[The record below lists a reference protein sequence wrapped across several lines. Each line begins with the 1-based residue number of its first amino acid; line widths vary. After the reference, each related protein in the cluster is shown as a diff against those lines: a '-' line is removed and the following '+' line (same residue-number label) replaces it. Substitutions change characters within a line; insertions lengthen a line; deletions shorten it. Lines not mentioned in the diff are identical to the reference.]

1 MQPLQ
6 QTQSAH
12 GAAGSLQPA
21 DVLAVAGAVA
31 AVPEACVL
39 YYGADASRLMP
50 DYSCLDVEASNMVH
64 ASVCCYASHSHSARL
79 VHALECLS
87 CLACSA
93 RPVFAAACVQ
103 NAAVARVCCPQ
114 AVPGRPE
121 NGTSGPEAAA
131 HDPGTDPCCPGAAAC
146 DPGTAPSCP
155 EAAANGPEAEPNC
168 PEAVAGGPGAE
179 PSCVAASCADVQQT
193 PAPRLALGR
202 LMLSHRLCRQD
213 ASCAAAYDPADLV
226 CNGDARSSTA
236 APM

>member
-1 MQPLQ
+1 MQ
-6 QTQSAH
+6 QTRSAH

-21 DVLAVAGAVA
+21 AELVVIGAVA

-39 YYGADASRLMP
+39 YYGTVASRLMP
-50 DYSCLDVEASNMVH
+50 DLSCLDVEASNMAH
-64 ASVCCYASHSHSARL
+64 AWVCCYASYSRSARL

-87 CLACSA
+87 CDACSA
-93 RPVFAAACVQ
+93 CPVFAAACVQ
-103 NAAVARVCCPQ
+103 TVAVAHVCCPE
-114 AVPGRPE
+114 AAPGRPE
-121 NGTSGPEAAA
+121 AAA
-131 HDPGTDPCCPGAAAC
+131 CGPGTDPSCPGGTAC
-146 DPGTAPSCP
+146 DPETAPSCP
-155 EAAANGPEAEPNC
+155 EAAANGPEAEPDC

-202 LMLSHRLCRQD
+202 LMLSYRLHRQD